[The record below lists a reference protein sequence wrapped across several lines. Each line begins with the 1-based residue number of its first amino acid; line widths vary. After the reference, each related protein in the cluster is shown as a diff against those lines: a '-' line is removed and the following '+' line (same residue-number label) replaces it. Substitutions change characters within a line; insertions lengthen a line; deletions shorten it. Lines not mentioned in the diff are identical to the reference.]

1 MGDRPESDIADT
13 AGVAVFLE
21 AQDGCFHVAGDI
33 KNNFLKRVRAPTN
46 RGPAFRYDSR
56 DRSH

>member
-21 AQDGCFHVAGDI
+21 APDGCFHVVGG
-33 KNNFLKRVRAPTN
+33 KRNNFLKRVRAPTN
-46 RGPAFRYDSR
+46 RGPVFPYDSR
-56 DRSH
+56 NRSR